1 MSNLFKTLLSRLSIA
16 YRGVVGG
23 RLKKFGL
30 KYDDLLIEQQ
40 DVMKALG
47 RIDKTTLVERERR
60 IKRAFDLSAKRKEL
74 PRELQAYDPFD
85 LYLHQKVAAAQRERE
100 EKELLNG

>member
-23 RLKKFGL
+23 RLKKFGKIPPHRSVLFVDIQYLSFIAIMLGL

-47 RIDKTTLVERERR
+47 RIDKTTLVER
-60 IKRAFDLSAKRKEL
+60 SGVN
-74 PRELQAYDPFD
+74 
-85 LYLHQKVAAAQRERE
+85 VAQ
-100 EKELLNG
+100 NVTVSI